1 MSTWVDVAKA
11 YDSVSHKW
19 LLRTLQM
26 HKIPTAITNTIMKLS
41 TLWKTRLRVKTQSGV
56 VLTEPIQFKRGIYQ
70 GDTLCPL
77 LFIMCVSPMS
87 WKLRTLPGYKL
98 TKPLD
103 ISISHGMFIDDLKFY
118 SSSERQQGIK
128 LALTHQMMD
137 NMGLTMAAKKTKT
150 ITMVRGKR
158 VEKDE
163 GLQLADDVVIED
175 LGDNLY
181 KFLGVDEAEQQENKV
196 VLKKAETE
204 VIRRVSVILN
214 TPMSDHNKISA
225 INIFALPVLTYFMPV
240 IYFSQD
246 DLNEI
251 DLKIKR
257 LLTERGA
264 RHPQHLNTL
273 LYAARSLG
281 GRGLK
286 QISTTYKETK
296 IKAALRLETS
306 NDPKLQ
312 AVRQFQVIKEKKGR
326 RSILKDAKKYAVDM
340 ELQLEMGDY
349 PMLSLRS
356 VKDRTYTATDVKG
369 AKNVLSRGRM
379 VQVKKDIKQSTWQ
392 GNIIAHRMEDENVE
406 LPECFNWSVKWRSAP
421 TYTICAINEIV
432 QQLSRTRVREEM
444 MGKTTD
450 GTCRICHQF
459 PETVEH
465 ILAGCPGLAQR

>member
-1 MSTWVDVAKA
+1 
-11 YDSVSHKW
+11 
-19 LLRTLQM
+19 M

-77 LFIMCVSPMS
+77 LFIMCVNPMS

-103 ISISHGMFIDDLKFY
+103 ISISHGMFIDDLKLY

-137 NMGLTMAAKKTKT
+137 DMGLTMAAKKTKT

-163 GLQLADDVVIED
+163 GLQLADDVVIGD
-175 LGDNLY
+175 LGNNLY

-204 VIRRVSVILN
+204 VIRRVSVILD

-240 IYFSQD
+240 IYFSQE

-251 DLKIKR
+251 DLKIKH

-264 RHPQHLNTL
+264 WHPQHLNTL
-273 LYAARSLG
+273 LYPARSLG

-286 QISTTYKETK
+286 QISTAYKETK
-296 IKAALRLETS
+296 IKAAIRLATS
-306 NDPKLQ
+306 DDSKLQ
-312 AVRQFQVIKEKKGR
+312 AVRQFQVIKEKTGR
-326 RSILKDAKKYAVDM
+326 RSILKDARKYAIDM
-340 ELQLEMGDY
+340 EPQLEIAND
-349 PMLSLRS
+349 PMLSMRS
-356 VKDRTYTATDVKG
+356 VEDRTYTAIDVKG

-379 VQVKKDIKQSTWQ
+379 VQVKKDIKQSIWQ
-392 GNIIAHRMEDENVE
+392 GNITAHRMEDENVE

-432 QQLSRTRVREEM
+432 Q
-444 MGKTTD
+444 
-450 GTCRICHQF
+450 
-459 PETVEH
+459 
-465 ILAGCPGLAQR
+465 

>member
-1 MSTWVDVAKA
+1 MLEECRMRKKNLSCTWVGVAKA
-11 YDSVSHKW
+11 YDSVGHKW

-26 HKIPTAITNTIMKLS
+26 HKVPTAITNTIMKLS

-70 GDTLCPL
+70 GDTLSPL

-87 WKLRTLPGYKL
+87 SKLRTLPGHKL
-98 TKPLD
+98 AKPLD
-103 ISISHGMFIDDLKFY
+103 ISISHGVFIDDLKLY
-118 SSSERQQGIK
+118 PSSERQQGIK

-158 VEKDE
+158 VEKNE
-163 GLQLADDVVIED
+163 GLQLVDDVVTED

-181 KFLGVDEAEQQENKV
+181 KFLGVDEPEQQENKV

-204 VIRRVSVILN
+204 VIRRVSVILD
-214 TPMSDHNKISA
+214 TPMSDDSKISA
-225 INIFALPVLTYFMPV
+225 INIFALPVLTYFLPV
-240 IYFSQD
+240 IYFSLE

-264 RHPQHLNTL
+264 RHPQHLNNL

-296 IKAALRLETS
+296 IKAAIRLA
-306 NDPKLQ
+306 N
-312 AVRQFQVIKEKKGR
+312 
-326 RSILKDAKKYAVDM
+326 
-340 ELQLEMGDY
+340 
-349 PMLSLRS
+349 
-356 VKDRTYTATDVKG
+356 
-369 AKNVLSRGRM
+369 
-379 VQVKKDIKQSTWQ
+379 
-392 GNIIAHRMEDENVE
+392 
-406 LPECFNWSVKWRSAP
+406 
-421 TYTICAINEIV
+421 
-432 QQLSRTRVREEM
+432 
-444 MGKTTD
+444 
-450 GTCRICHQF
+450 
-459 PETVEH
+459 
-465 ILAGCPGLAQR
+465 